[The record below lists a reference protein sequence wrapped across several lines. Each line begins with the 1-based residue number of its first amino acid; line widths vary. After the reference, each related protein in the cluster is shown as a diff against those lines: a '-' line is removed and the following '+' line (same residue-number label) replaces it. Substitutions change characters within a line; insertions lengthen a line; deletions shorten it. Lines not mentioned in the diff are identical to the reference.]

1 MIIKCVLIGV
11 GGFLGALLRYLL
23 SLVPIFSWPMPT
35 LVANILGCFLI
46 GILYKL
52 GQAETAFNKDIL
64 AMLQIGLCG
73 GFTTFSTFG
82 LDIWQLA
89 AGSKLLA
96 GGYIVLSLGLGLI
109 ALWLGQKAYSL
120 FWG

>member
-1 MIIKCVLIGV
+1 MYKCLLIGL
-11 GGFLGALLRYLL
+11 GGFIGAVLRYLL
-23 SLVPIFSWPMPT
+23 SLIPIFCWPLPT
-35 LVANILGCFLI
+35 MIANIVGCFLI
-46 GILYKL
+46 GILFKL

-89 AGSKLLA
+89 ATSKFLSV
-96 GGYIVLSLGLGLI
+96 GYIVLSLGLGLF

-120 FWG
+120 F